1 MAQIKKHPKL
11 FILVLIVILFVSFFV
26 AINLGSIQVS
36 IPQLFKGL
44 FIEYDSE
51 VASVY
56 TIRFPRVIVM
66 MLAGGALALSG
77 LLFQVVL
84 KNPLVDPGIVCRGNQ
99 DLRQLELF

>member
-44 FIEYDSE
+44 FI
-51 VASVY
+51 
-56 TIRFPRVIVM
+56 
-66 MLAGGALALSG
+66 
-77 LLFQVVL
+77 
-84 KNPLVDPGIVCRGNQ
+84 
-99 DLRQLELF
+99 